1 MSRVKGSSDPSD
13 SSDLTKEIFSLYRI
27 FERFSPIPNAQVY

>member
-13 SSDLTKEIFSLYRI
+13 SSDLTKEIDLYRI